1 LCGHYNS
8 EMFHRRPLV
17 VLISATTCAVVLSLR
32 AAAADSIP
40 SVLVSRQLFISEKLS
55 IGDVV
60 TLSANRAGA
69 DPRQFRVAGSYEP
82 LPDPMRLGAV
92 RHEVRMHLPDLIN
105 MTADPRD
112 PMSSETV
119 DAINIAIT
127 KDTTGGNKTKGKYRK
142 NDDTDARTAETF
154 AQDLATRLPGLIVRQ
169 TAVGADRAAPFIVLE
184 RFHLAIAI
192 VTVIAISIFLL
203 ALMLMLVDERR
214 STVGILRLIG
224 CRRRRILL
232 YVLVEG
238 LIIAAAGAAIGIVI
252 AAAFQGGVNQF
263 FQWRYDTTLV
273 FVRITPAIALRSISM
288 AVPLGVFAAVASSWT
303 LLRRD
308 VFALTRR

>member
-1 LCGHYNS
+1 MCGHYNS
-8 EMFHRRPLV
+8 EMFHRRLPAA
-17 VLISATTCAVVLSLR
+17 LI
-32 AAAADSIP
+32 AAAACAAAVRASAVDPIP

-55 IGDVV
+55 VGDVV
-60 TLSANRAGA
+60 TLAADRAGA
-69 DPRQFRVAGSYEP
+69 NRRKFRVAGSYEP
-82 LPDPMRLGAV
+82 VPDPMRLGAV
-92 RHEVRMHLPDLIN
+92 RNEVRMHLPDLID

-119 DAINIAIT
+119 DALNIAIT
-127 KDTTGGNKTKGKYRK
+127 KDTKGGYAPKGQDTKGRAK
-142 NDDTDARTAETF
+142 DEHTVEAF
-154 AQDLATRLPGLIVRQ
+154 AQDLATRLPGLIVRP
-169 TAVGADRAAPFIVLE
+169 TAAGDDRAAPFIVLE

-192 VTVIAISIFLL
+192 VTVIASSIFLL

-224 CRRRRILL
+224 YRRRRILI
-232 YVLVEG
+232 YVFIEG
-238 LIIAAAGAAIGIVI
+238 LIVAAAGAAIGIVI

-263 FQWRYDTTLV
+263 FQWRYDTVLV
-273 FVRITPAIALRSISM
+273 FVRITPTIALRSISM
-288 AVPLGVFAAVASSWT
+288 AVPLGVLAAVASSWT